1 MCKNFETTFN
11 IAVLGMM
18 KEFKET
24 TTGQWERRQTKEQWL
39 HVYVRYIILGM
50 FKISLPYT
58 ITEQR
63 EMQSD
68 NH

>member
-24 TTGQWERRQTKEQWL
+24 TTATAMGTSPNERTMAACVRALYNPW
-39 HVYVRYIILGM
+39 YV
-50 FKISLPYT
+50 
-58 ITEQR
+58 
-63 EMQSD
+63 
-68 NH
+68 